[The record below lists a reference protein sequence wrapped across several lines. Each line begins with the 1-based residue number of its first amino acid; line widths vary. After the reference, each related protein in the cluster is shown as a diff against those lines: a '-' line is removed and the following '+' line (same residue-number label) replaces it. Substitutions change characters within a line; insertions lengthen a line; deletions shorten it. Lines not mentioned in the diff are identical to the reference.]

1 MIKRISLVGLLAA
14 ALFVGSTAQAATAEE
29 LQAQIT
35 ALLAQISQLQGGS
48 SAASTG
54 CYAFTRDLTLGSS
67 GADVTALQGY
77 LASKGMFSATATGFF
92 GPLTKTAV
100 SAWQTANG
108 VAPAAGYFGAVS
120 RAKFASTC
128 APTTTTG
135 GTTTGGSTSLQGG
148 AGSVN
153 DYSLTTALNNEKVG
167 ENEEDVSVLGL
178 EVEADDGSDLAL
190 TAVRLNFDK
199 GSATNNFDKYA
210 SDVSVWLDGE
220 EYGRVDASEFTKSN
234 NYQKTISLDNG
245 AVIKAG
251 EIGKLVV
258 KVSGISSLKAT
269 GTWTLDINQ
278 VRFEDAQG
286 SLISEDPSTAARTL
300 QFESFASASNI
311 ELKASLGDATINDA
325 HVINVDA
332 TDDTAD
338 VELLS
343 FNLEAK
349 GTSDILINEIP
360 VLFTAT
366 GAGNVDDMISDVTLY
381 ADGEEI
387 GSENVPTTSGATE
400 TITFTDLNYTLPAGD
415 KVVFVVKANFLSL
428 ADALDAGDTIKAE
441 MSGTEVDLIDAED
454 EAGEALTSGD
464 LTGTA
469 LGEASVVYD
478 SGIAVKLVGNP
489 TAVRTFTADAAGEDD
504 QGEYKIVFDVTAFDD
519 DMYIDASTLDYV
531 GAADAAGQ
539 GVVFATS
546 TSAGQ
551 PVVSSKVLSAQGTE
565 TKDSAGS
572 FWIEDG
578 QTRRFTL
585 TVILTADTTPTDGSS
600 VVSIRSINW
609 ADATTAEAA
618 GGVVD
623 GDFVNYYTFNLDEF
637 KTDPL
642 FLNAM

>member
-67 GADVTALQGY
+67 GADVTALQSY

-108 VAPAAGYFGAVS
+108 VMPAAGYFGAVS